1 MKKNILIAFLVAFS
15 AAGMLTAANYTKDVV
30 DVLRSEKGQEILHPG
45 AVGKSYKRLASTTGV
60 VVCTGKCLLFD
71 VIMAS
76 GAASSY
82 VLVADTYTADST
94 DGLVFSAP
102 FVAAGSKS
110 VSDGSNA
117 FPILFD
123 SGITLDLSS
132 ASAGENAVAVYK
144 DLD

>member
-15 AAGMLTAANYTKDVV
+15 AAGLLTAANYTKDVV

-45 AVGKSYKRLASTTGV
+45 AVGKSYKRLASTTGT

-71 VIMAS
+71 VILCS

-82 VLVADTYTADST
+82 VLVADTYSANST
-94 DGLVFSAP
+94 DGLVFSALFSSSGP
-102 FVAAGSKS
+102 IAL
-110 VSDGSNA
+110 SDGSKA

>member
-15 AAGMLTAANYTKDVV
+15 ASSVLIAANYTKDVV
-30 DVLRSEKGQEILHPG
+30 DVLQSEKGQEILHPG
-45 AVGKSYKRLASTTGV
+45 AVGKSYKRLASTTGT

-94 DGLVFSAP
+94 DGLVFSALFSASGP
-102 FVAAGSKS
+102 VALSQ
-110 VSDGSNA
+110 GSNS

-132 ASAGENAVAVYK
+132 ASAGENAVAIYK